1 MKIAVPARRE
11 NLKSGSRN
19 VQTSKQ
25 SYVPPA
31 HPEPVPRATSA
42 NSSSKKRAKARQQ
55 GNLAAVLANR
65 NLAASTSGIGFDLM
79 DFMKKV

>member
-11 NLKSGSRN
+11 NLNSDSRN

-25 SYVPPA
+25 SYDPPA

-42 NSSSKKRAKARQQ
+42 NSSSKKRAKARKQ

-65 NLAASTSGIGFDLM
+65 NLAASTPGVGFDLM
-79 DFMKKV
+79 DFMKRV